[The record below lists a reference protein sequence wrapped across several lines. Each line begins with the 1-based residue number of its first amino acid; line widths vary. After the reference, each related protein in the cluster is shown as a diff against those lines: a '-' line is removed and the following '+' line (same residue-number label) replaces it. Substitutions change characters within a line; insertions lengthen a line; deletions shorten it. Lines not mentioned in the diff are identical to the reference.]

1 MKPNSLPEC
10 FEAGCVC
17 LVDESSAEE
26 RKMEDLEV
34 SPEKLDDVK
43 ANVQDPL
50 QDIHLGTA
58 EYPRPAYISAFLTG

>member
-1 MKPNSLPEC
+1 MKSNSLPEC
-10 FEAGCVC
+10 FEAGCGW

>member
-1 MKPNSLPEC
+1 MW
-10 FEAGCVC
+10 